1 MNYNEIINQLF
12 EGDCL
17 KYLKQ
22 FPDNSIDIHIKRHY
36 HTLFKCFLHHF
47 CENNAKTNGFS

>member
-22 FPDNSIDIHIKRHY
+22 FPDNSIDIILCDLPYSTTQNK
-36 HTLFKCFLHHF
+36 
-47 CENNAKTNGFS
+47 

>member
-22 FPDNSIDIHIKRHY
+22 FPDNSIDMGGLLLLKFSHIRK
-36 HTLFKCFLHHF
+36 
-47 CENNAKTNGFS
+47 

>member
-22 FPDNSIDIHIKRHY
+22 FPDNSIDMGE
-36 HTLFKCFLHHF
+36 FLLLNI
-47 CENNAKTNGFS
+47 NNIGK